1 MSHLPRVEV
10 PGAFHLVEQRVRGGQ
25 SVLKEF
31 HDRHLSLA
39 TIHGSIYRYGIQLC
53 GYNIL
58 SDRVLLVLIPKQ
70 PDAIGLALMNA
81 DRSSVGRSDE
91 THRRVPPFWERRY
104 LACPFADE
112 AAWRVLRYVDRA
124 SVPDGEKPFDRHA
137 LNSAAEHAG
146 FLTHGLLTA
155 PPERL
160 PSPVAWRAF
169 VDWPEDE
176 KFVQALELCLRT
188 GRPFGPLSFVRK
200 VEEACGRH
208 VRPTCLEWP
217 GLFRCQASESRPTQT
232 RCDWTSIH
240 LRQPSR
246 SLTRSRMDYTSGSAA

>member
-1 MSHLPRVEV
+1 MRHMPRFEV

-25 SVLKEF
+25 SSLKEF

-39 TIHGSIYRYGIQLC
+39 MIHGSIYKYGIQLG

-70 PDAIGLALMNA
+70 PDAIRLALMDA
-81 DRSSVGRSDE
+81 GRSPVRRPDE
-91 THRRVPPFWERRY
+91 IHHRASPFWERGY
-104 LACPFADE
+104 CACPFADE
-112 AAWRVLRYVDRA
+112 VAWRVLRYVDMA
-124 SVPDGEKPFDRHA
+124 SVRVRGGEPLDRHA

-160 PSPVAWRAF
+160 PNPAVWDVYVGS
-169 VDWPEDE
+169 PEDE

-188 GRPFGPLSFVRK
+188 GKPFGPLPFVRK
-200 VEEACGRH
+200 VEEARGCR
-208 VRPTCLEWP
+208 VRSSCLVWP
-217 GLFRCQASESRPTQT
+217 GLFDDAGRGGRVKVSPVSNGPASICVSQVV
-232 RCDWTSIH
+232 H
-240 LRQPSR
+240 
-246 SLTRSRMDYTSGSAA
+246 